1 MLKLEAPTLW
11 PPDVSLKNTLMLG
24 KIEGKRRWQQRMR
37 WLDGID
43 DSTDMSLSK
52 LSEIVKNRES
62 WCAAVHEVTRIR
74 HNLVT
79 EQQQESDSL
88 SSGKSNFRTSAG
100 C

>member
-1 MLKLEAPTLW
+1 M
-11 PPDVSLKNTLMLG
+11 
-24 KIEGKRRWQQRMR
+24 
-37 WLDGID
+37 
-43 DSTDMSLSK
+43 DMSLSK

-88 SSGKSNFRTSAG
+88 GLPFPSPRDLLDPGIELRSPALQADALPAEPPGKPIINNAPLHLFPHLG
-100 C
+100 L